1 MRILF
6 CVLLFA
12 ACNHDDDTNADGGW
26 VDGANICDYSEGAC
40 HTLTCPVGQY
50 CWVPWY
56 TIPICGDPRDG
67 GARCLEPQCGTMVPD
82 GCLLENGH
90 VVCPC
95 Q

>member
-6 CVLLFA
+6 CVLLFTG
-12 ACNHDDDTNADGGW
+12 CNYDDTNVDGGW
-26 VDGANICDYSEGAC
+26 VDGANVCDYNEGAC
-40 HTLTCPVGQY
+40 HPLTCPVGQY

-56 TIPICGDPRDG
+56 TIPVCGSPRDG
-67 GARCLEPQCGTMVPD
+67 GALCLEAKCGPTVPD